1 MHESG
6 MKLKRYL
13 VERGPCAECG
23 TTTTSEWRK
32 TDGIELCNACGLRA
46 RARKRGV
53 PAAKEKRHLQGA
65 SEQKKKEYAEKML
78 MGRMEQ
84 EKRKRERRER
94 ERLGLPALPLLR
106 HTRGAN
112 PRARSWGA
120 AEPKTTKSSPMP
132 ALLHAVE
139 GLTAESEERTESDEA
154 LQKKATPWPLDL
166 LNLAFGAKVGGEDP
180 GKTKKKKKKRQ
191 QPQEEQQH
199 YKKAETPVA
208 GEAPGEDEEIAEFLA
223 KIGGGAGSQKR
234 PTGGTIDAER
244 PGKRRKETAPER
256 LAPSTDFPGQ
266 SGQPGAAPKLAPA
279 PVQEQ
284 AAGRRR
290 QTPKRATRP
299 SKRLGSPGSSAE
311 AGVNTPLRFLAGA
324 AGPEP

>member
-1 MHESG
+1 
-6 MKLKRYL
+6 
-13 VERGPCAECG
+13 
-23 TTTTSEWRK
+23 
-32 TDGIELCNACGLRA
+32 
-46 RARKRGV
+46 
-53 PAAKEKRHLQGA
+53 
-65 SEQKKKEYAEKML
+65 
-78 MGRMEQ
+78 
-84 EKRKRERRER
+84 
-94 ERLGLPALPLLR
+94 
-106 HTRGAN
+106 
-112 PRARSWGA
+112 
-120 AEPKTTKSSPMP
+120 MP

-154 LQKKATPWPLDL
+154 LRKKATPWPLDL
-166 LNLAFGAKVGGEDP
+166 LNLAFGTKEGGEVP
-180 GKTKKKKKKRQ
+180 GKTKKKKKNEKKRQ
-191 QPQEEQQH
+191 QPQEEQQQH
-199 YKKAETPVA
+199 QKAETPVA

-244 PGKRRKETAPER
+244 PVKRRKETAPER
-256 LAPSTDFPGQ
+256 LAPSADVPGQ
-266 SGQPGAAPKLAPA
+266 SGQPGAAPTLAPA

-284 AAGRRR
+284 APAPTATAPGRRR